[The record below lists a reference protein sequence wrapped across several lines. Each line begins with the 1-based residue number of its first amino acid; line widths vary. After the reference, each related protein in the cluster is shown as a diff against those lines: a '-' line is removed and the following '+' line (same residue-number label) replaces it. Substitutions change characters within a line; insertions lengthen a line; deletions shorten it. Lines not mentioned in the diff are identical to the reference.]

1 MGIELNT
8 TDIVSLAVGGIA
20 IVIAVY
26 CIIGVLRWPPE
37 KNESAD
43 TTTPVIEDTFEDQ
56 RVQFDKMTVPQLKKH
71 VKENKNKLVEPM
83 GRMPT
88 RKADLVETSLRIW
101 TQEK

>member
-8 TDIVSLAVGGIA
+8 TDIVSLAIGGIA

-43 TTTPVIEDTFEDQ
+43 TTTPVIEDTF
-56 RVQFDKMTVPQLKKH
+56 
-71 VKENKNKLVEPM
+71 
-83 GRMPT
+83 
-88 RKADLVETSLRIW
+88 
-101 TQEK
+101 